1 MPSFAFEDMTV
12 GQTFDFDGSYRVTRD
27 EIIEFA
33 RRFDPQP
40 FHVDESAASKTMY
53 GGLIASGWHTSS
65 IAMRLLCDH
74 FMNSSTGIGSPGV
87 DEIRWVRPVRPD
99 DELSAGME
107 ILEVTPSRSKP
118 DRGTVKHKVVVT
130 NQKDEVVMTFI
141 GMTMMRRRAVVSDSA

>member
-1 MPSFAFEDMTV
+1 MPSYAFEDMTV
-12 GQTFDFDGSYRVTRD
+12 GQIFDFEGSYKISRD

-33 RRFDPQP
+33 RKYDPQP

-53 GGLIASGWHTSS
+53 GGLIASGWHTSA
-65 IAMRLLCDH
+65 IAMRLMCDG
-74 FMNSSTGIGSPGV
+74 FMNKSTGIGSPGV

-99 DELSAGME
+99 DELTAYME

-118 DRGTVKHKVVVT
+118 DRGSIKQKVIVT

-141 GMTMMRRRAVVSDSA
+141 GISMMRRREIHDQA